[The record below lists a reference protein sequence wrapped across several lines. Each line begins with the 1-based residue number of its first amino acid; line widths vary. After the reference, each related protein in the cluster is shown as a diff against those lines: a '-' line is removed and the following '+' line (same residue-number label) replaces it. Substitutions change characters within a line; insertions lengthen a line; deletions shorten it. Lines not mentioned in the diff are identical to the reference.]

1 MSAWTLGLSAPV
13 GKADVARMALVK
25 RDIEF
30 GDKDAIGFML
40 GYDHFLKKN
49 WAIYGRVAMI
59 DNRPESA
66 IGYAGIPLDQTGD
79 DPSNLAVGMYYH
91 F

>member
-1 MSAWTLGLSAPV
+1 
-13 GKADVARMALVK
+13 
-25 RDIEF
+25 
-30 GDKDAIGFML
+30 ML

-49 WAIYGRVAMI
+49 WAIYGRVALI

-66 IGYAGIPLDQTGD
+66 ISYAGIPLEQTGD
-79 DPSNLAVGMYYH
+79 DPSNLTIGMYYH